1 MVSKTST
8 FLRLSANYTSLY
20 IYLGIFTPF
29 WGLWLRAK
37 GITPS
42 EIGLIIAVPYLLKI
56 FVAPMISQFAD
67 KREEYWRP
75 IMFTA
80 ISGFVF
86 FTLYF
91 FGQGFWQ
98 FMLITILVNLT
109 FPAITPL
116 LETITV
122 SQAGKHNLD
131 YGRIR
136 SFGSFSFIA
145 ASVLFGWYLKEND
158 TDDIIWAVYLSLI
171 LLVVTIS
178 LLPRGNK
185 KKKTDTP
192 LVANPIKSLL
202 SDNDFLLFLLVVGL
216 LQMSHGVYYS
226 LGSLYWQE
234 QGMGEDTI
242 GILWGIG
249 VIAEILFFVFCGKW
263 VSNKPVMSI
272 FALVGF
278 LGAIRWAVVGMTMSL
293 PILFVIQTIHA
304 LTYGASH
311 LAAISYISRRVS
323 ADMAGSA
330 QSLYSAL
337 PLGLGLGLATY
348 IGGVLYEQSGS
359 LSYYAMAV
367 LCFMAFLIASFLFY
381 RKK

>member
-1 MVSKTST
+1 MSNKNSI
-8 FLRLSANYTSLY
+8 FWRLSANYTALY

-37 GITPS
+37 GISPS
-42 EIGLIIAVPYLLKI
+42 EIGIIIALPYLMKI
-56 FVAPMISQFAD
+56 IIAPLISQFAD

-75 IMFTA
+75 IMVTA
-80 ISGFVF
+80 LSGFAF

-91 FGQGFWQ
+91 FGEGFWQ
-98 FMLITILVNLT
+98 FLLITICVNLT

-122 SQAGKHNLD
+122 SQAGKHDLD

-158 TDDIIWAVYLSLI
+158 TGDIIWAIYLSL
-171 LLVVTIS
+171 LFLVLTIA

-185 KKKTDTP
+185 KKRRDEP
-192 LVANPIKSLL
+192 SMENPIKTLL
-202 SDNDFLLFLLVVGL
+202 SDKNFLIFLLVVGL

-226 LGSLYWQE
+226 LGSLYWAE
-234 QGMGEDTI
+234 QGLGEDTI
-242 GILWGIG
+242 GLLWGIG

-263 VSNKPVMSI
+263 IAEKPVMRI
-272 FALVGF
+272 FALVGL
-278 LGAIRWAVVGMTMSL
+278 LGSIRWAVMGMTVSL
-293 PILFVIQTIHA
+293 PILFVFQTVHA

-323 ADMAGSA
+323 REMGGSA

-348 IGGVLYEQSGS
+348 VGGVLYETSGS

-367 LCFMAFLIASFLFY
+367 LCFMAFVLSLAFY